1 MRSCSVLWC
10 KNKSGHNDSEITFE
24 KNLNLKQSLLFTTL

>member
-1 MRSCSVLWC
+1 MRSCSVLWY

-24 KNLNLKQSLLFTTL
+24 KNLKQGLLFTTL